1 MGNIH
6 IQTKSK
12 EYDVYVGK
20 ESLSHLTTIVQNM
33 HPSVSNIMIISDEA
47 VASLHLQTVVDALQ
61 VEQKVFSFVV
71 PSGEKEKSFEN
82 FYAAHTSALENKLI
96 GITLSM
102 ENEVNT
108 YPIIEKAWEEGKKVV
123 VPKCNKETRTMSF
136 RQISNFDQLETVY
149 MNLRE
154 PIPALTEEV
163 NADEIDLQIVPG
175 VAYTERGERI
185 GYGGGYYD
193 RYLMHYKGK
202 TLSLAY
208 SFQMVDHIPIEP
220 FDKNIEKIITE
231 KGTMVKNGLV

>member
-1 MGNIH
+1 MREEKLRLRKQIIEHMNSL
-6 IQTKSK
+6 SK
-12 EYDVYVGK
+12 ERYTTLSEQIAFSLYAQK
-20 ESLSHLTTIVQNM
+20 EWA
-33 HPSVSNIMIISDEA
+33 EA
-47 VASLHLQTVVDALQ
+47 KT
-61 VEQKVFSFVV
+61 
-71 PSGEKEKSFEN
+71 
-82 FYAAHTSALENKLI
+82 I

-108 YPIIEKAWEEGKKVV
+108 YSIIEKAWEEGKKVV

-149 MNLRE
+149 MNLCE

>member
-1 MGNIH
+1 VREEKLRLRKQIIEHMN
-6 IQTKSK
+6 
-12 EYDVYVGK
+12 
-20 ESLSHLTTIVQNM
+20 SLSEERYTTLSEQIAFSLYAQKEWV
-33 HPSVSNIMIISDEA
+33 EA
-47 VASLHLQTVVDALQ
+47 KT
-61 VEQKVFSFVV
+61 
-71 PSGEKEKSFEN
+71 
-82 FYAAHTSALENKLI
+82 I

-108 YPIIEKAWEEGKKVV
+108 YPIIEKAWEEGKNVV
-123 VPKCNKETRTMSF
+123 VPKCNKGTRTMSF

-163 NADEIDLQIVPG
+163 GADDIDLQIVPG
-175 VAYTERGERI
+175 VAYTGRGERI

-193 RYLMHYKGK
+193 RYLVHYKGK

-208 SFQMVDHIPIEP
+208 SFQMVEHIPVEP
-220 FDKNIEKIITE
+220 FDKNVEKIITE

>member
-1 MGNIH
+1 MIH
-6 IQTKSK
+6 YHRREKYHCEGGKCVREEKLRLRKQIIEHMNSLSK
-12 EYDVYVGK
+12 ERYTTLS
-20 ESLSHLTTIVQNM
+20 EQIAFSLY
-33 HPSVSNIMIISDEA
+33 
-47 VASLHLQTVVDALQ
+47 
-61 VEQKVFSFVV
+61 EQK
-71 PSGEKEKSFEN
+71 EWAEAK
-82 FYAAHTSALENKLI
+82 TI

-108 YPIIEKAWEEGKKVV
+108 YPIIEKAWKEGKRVV

-193 RYLMHYKGK
+193 RYLVHYKGK

-208 SFQMVDHIPIEP
+208 SFQMVEHIPVEP
-220 FDKNIEKIITE
+220 FDKNVEKIITE

>member
-1 MGNIH
+1 MREEKLRLRKQIIEHMN
-6 IQTKSK
+6 
-12 EYDVYVGK
+12 
-20 ESLSHLTTIVQNM
+20 SLSEERYTTLSEEIAFSLYAQKEWA
-33 HPSVSNIMIISDEA
+33 EA
-47 VASLHLQTVVDALQ
+47 KT
-61 VEQKVFSFVV
+61 
-71 PSGEKEKSFEN
+71 
-82 FYAAHTSALENKLI
+82 I

-123 VPKCNKETRTMSF
+123 VPKCNKGTRTMSF

-163 NADEIDLQIVPG
+163 DADEIDLQIVPG
-175 VAYTERGERI
+175 VAYTGRGERI

-193 RYLMHYKGK
+193 RYLVHYKGK

-208 SFQMVDHIPIEP
+208 SFQIVEHIPVEP
-220 FDKNIEKIITE
+220 FDKNVEKIITE

>member
-1 MGNIH
+1 M
-6 IQTKSK
+6 K
-12 EYDVYVGK
+12 EEKVRLRK
-20 ESLSHLTTIVQNM
+20 QIIEHMNSLSEEQYTTLSEQIAFSLYAQKEW
-33 HPSVSNIMIISDEA
+33 IEA
-47 VASLHLQTVVDALQ
+47 KT
-61 VEQKVFSFVV
+61 
-71 PSGEKEKSFEN
+71 
-82 FYAAHTSALENKLI
+82 I

-123 VPKCNKETRTMSF
+123 VPKCNKGTRTMSF
-136 RQISNFDQLETVY
+136 RKISDFDQLETVY

-154 PIPALTEEV
+154 PIPGLTEEV
-163 NADEIDLQIVPG
+163 NVDEIDLQIVPG

-193 RYLMHYKGK
+193 RYLVHYKGK

-208 SFQMVDHIPIEP
+208 DFQMVKHIPVEP

-231 KGTMVKNGLV
+231 KGTMLINELV

>member
-1 MGNIH
+1 MREEKLRLRKQIIEHMN
-6 IQTKSK
+6 
-12 EYDVYVGK
+12 
-20 ESLSHLTTIVQNM
+20 SLSEERYTTLSEQIAFSLYAQKEWA
-33 HPSVSNIMIISDEA
+33 EA
-47 VASLHLQTVVDALQ
+47 KT
-61 VEQKVFSFVV
+61 
-71 PSGEKEKSFEN
+71 
-82 FYAAHTSALENKLI
+82 I

-108 YPIIEKAWEEGKKVV
+108 YPIIEKAWEQGKKVV
-123 VPKCNKETRTMSF
+123 VPKCNKGTRTMTF

-163 NADEIDLQIVPG
+163 GADDIDLQIVPG
-175 VAYTERGERI
+175 VAYTGRGERI

-193 RYLMHYKGK
+193 RYLVHYKGK

-208 SFQMVDHIPIEP
+208 SFQMVEHIPVEP
-220 FDKNIEKIITE
+220 FDKNVEKIITE

>member
-1 MGNIH
+1 MREEKLRLRKQIIEHMN
-6 IQTKSK
+6 
-12 EYDVYVGK
+12 
-20 ESLSHLTTIVQNM
+20 SLSEERYTTLSEQIAFSLYAQKEWV
-33 HPSVSNIMIISDEA
+33 EA
-47 VASLHLQTVVDALQ
+47 KT
-61 VEQKVFSFVV
+61 
-71 PSGEKEKSFEN
+71 
-82 FYAAHTSALENKLI
+82 I

-108 YPIIEKAWEEGKKVV
+108 YPIIEKAWEEGKNVV
-123 VPKCNKETRTMSF
+123 VPKCNKGTRTMSF

-163 NADEIDLQIVPG
+163 GADEIDLQIVPG
-175 VAYTERGERI
+175 VAYTGRGERI

-193 RYLMHYKGK
+193 RYLVHYKGK

-208 SFQMVDHIPIEP
+208 SFQMVEHIPVEP
-220 FDKNIEKIITE
+220 FDKNVEKIITE

>member
-1 MGNIH
+1 MREEKLRLRKQIIEHMN
-6 IQTKSK
+6 
-12 EYDVYVGK
+12 
-20 ESLSHLTTIVQNM
+20 SLSEERYTTLSEQIAFSLYAQKEWA
-33 HPSVSNIMIISDEA
+33 EA
-47 VASLHLQTVVDALQ
+47 KT
-61 VEQKVFSFVV
+61 
-71 PSGEKEKSFEN
+71 
-82 FYAAHTSALENKLI
+82 I

-108 YPIIEKAWEEGKKVV
+108 YPIIEKAWEEGKNVV
-123 VPKCNKETRTMSF
+123 VPKCNKGTRTMSF

-163 NADEIDLQIVPG
+163 GADDIDLQIVPG
-175 VAYTERGERI
+175 VAYTGRGERI

-193 RYLMHYKGK
+193 RYLVHFKGK

-208 SFQMVDHIPIEP
+208 SFQMVEHIPVEP
-220 FDKNIEKIITE
+220 FDKNVEKIITE

>member
-1 MGNIH
+1 MREEKLRLRKQIIEHMNSL
-6 IQTKSK
+6 SK
-12 EYDVYVGK
+12 ERYTTLS
-20 ESLSHLTTIVQNM
+20 EQIAFSLY
-33 HPSVSNIMIISDEA
+33 
-47 VASLHLQTVVDALQ
+47 
-61 VEQKVFSFVV
+61 EQK
-71 PSGEKEKSFEN
+71 EWAETK
-82 FYAAHTSALENKLI
+82 TI

-108 YPIIEKAWEEGKKVV
+108 YPIIEKAWEEGKRVV

-193 RYLMHYKGK
+193 RYLVHYKGK

-208 SFQMVDHIPIEP
+208 SFQMVEHIPVEP
-220 FDKNIEKIITE
+220 FDKNVEKIITE

>member
-1 MGNIH
+1 MKAEKVRLRKQIIEHMN
-6 IQTKSK
+6 
-12 EYDVYVGK
+12 
-20 ESLSHLTTIVQNM
+20 SLSEEQYTTLSEQIAFSLYAQKEWV
-33 HPSVSNIMIISDEA
+33 EA
-47 VASLHLQTVVDALQ
+47 KT
-61 VEQKVFSFVV
+61 
-71 PSGEKEKSFEN
+71 
-82 FYAAHTSALENKLI
+82 I

-220 FDKNIEKIITE
+220 FDKNVEKIITE

>member
-1 MGNIH
+1 MREEKLRLRKQIIEHMNSL
-6 IQTKSK
+6 SK
-12 EYDVYVGK
+12 ERYTTLSEQIAFSLYAQK
-20 ESLSHLTTIVQNM
+20 EWA
-33 HPSVSNIMIISDEA
+33 EA
-47 VASLHLQTVVDALQ
+47 KT
-61 VEQKVFSFVV
+61 
-71 PSGEKEKSFEN
+71 
-82 FYAAHTSALENKLI
+82 I

-123 VPKCNKETRTMSF
+123 VPKCNKEARTMSF
-136 RQISNFDQLETVY
+136 RKISNFDQLETVY

-220 FDKNIEKIITE
+220 FDKNVEKIITE
-231 KGTMVKNGLV
+231 KRNNG

>member
-1 MGNIH
+1 MREEKVRLRKQIIEHMN
-6 IQTKSK
+6 
-12 EYDVYVGK
+12 
-20 ESLSHLTTIVQNM
+20 SLSEERYTTLSEQIAFSLYAQKEWA
-33 HPSVSNIMIISDEA
+33 EA
-47 VASLHLQTVVDALQ
+47 KTV
-61 VEQKVFSFVV
+61 
-71 PSGEKEKSFEN
+71 
-82 FYAAHTSALENKLI
+82 

-108 YPIIEKAWEEGKKVV
+108 YAIIEKAWEEGKKVV

-136 RQISNFDQLETVY
+136 RQISNFDQLEIVY

-154 PIPALTEEV
+154 PIPARTEEV
-163 NADEIDLQIVPG
+163 NADDIDLQIVPG

-193 RYLMHYKGK
+193 RFLLHYKGK

-208 SFQMVDHIPIEP
+208 SFQIVEHIPVEP
-220 FDKNIEKIITE
+220 FDKNVEKIITE

>member
-1 MGNIH
+1 MKAEKVRLRKQIIEHMN
-6 IQTKSK
+6 
-12 EYDVYVGK
+12 
-20 ESLSHLTTIVQNM
+20 SLSEEQYTTLSEQIAFSLYAQKEWV
-33 HPSVSNIMIISDEA
+33 EA
-47 VASLHLQTVVDALQ
+47 KT
-61 VEQKVFSFVV
+61 
-71 PSGEKEKSFEN
+71 
-82 FYAAHTSALENKLI
+82 I

-123 VPKCNKETRTMSF
+123 VPKCNKETRMMSF

-193 RYLMHYKGK
+193 RYLVHYKGK

-208 SFQMVDHIPIEP
+208 SFQMVEHIPVEP
-220 FDKNIEKIITE
+220 FDKNVEKIITE

>member
-1 MGNIH
+1 M
-6 IQTKSK
+6 K
-12 EYDVYVGK
+12 EEK
-20 ESLSHLTTIVQNM
+20 IRLRKQIIEHMNSLSEEQYATLSEQIA
-33 HPSVSNIMIISDEA
+33 VSLYAQKEWAEA
-47 VASLHLQTVVDALQ
+47 KT
-61 VEQKVFSFVV
+61 
-71 PSGEKEKSFEN
+71 
-82 FYAAHTSALENKLI
+82 I

-102 ENEVNT
+102 DNEVNT

-123 VPKCNKETRTMSF
+123 VPKCNKGTRAMTF
-136 RQISNFDQLETVY
+136 RKISNFDQLETVY

-154 PIPALTEEV
+154 PIPTLTDEV

-193 RYLMHYKGK
+193 RYLVHYKGK

-208 SFQMVDHIPIEP
+208 DFQIVKHIPVEP
-220 FDKNIEKIITE
+220 FDKNVKKIITE

>member
-1 MGNIH
+1 MREEKLRLRKQIIEHMN
-6 IQTKSK
+6 
-12 EYDVYVGK
+12 
-20 ESLSHLTTIVQNM
+20 SLSEERYTTLSEQI
-33 HPSVSNIMIISDEA
+33 A
-47 VASLHLQTVVDALQ
+47 ASLYAQKEW
-61 VEQKVFSFVV
+61 VEAK
-71 PSGEKEKSFEN
+71 
-82 FYAAHTSALENKLI
+82 TI

-108 YPIIEKAWEEGKKVV
+108 YPIIEKAWGEGKKVV
-123 VPKCNKETRTMSF
+123 VPKCNKGTRTMSF
-136 RQISNFDQLETVY
+136 RKISNFDQLETVY

-193 RYLMHYKGK
+193 RYLVHYKGK
-202 TLSLAY
+202 ALSLAY
-208 SFQMVDHIPIEP
+208 SFQMVEHIPVEP
-220 FDKNIEKIITE
+220 FDKNVEKIITE

>member
-1 MGNIH
+1 VREEKLRLRKQIIEHMNSL
-6 IQTKSK
+6 SK
-12 EYDVYVGK
+12 ERYTTLSEQIAFSLYAQK
-20 ESLSHLTTIVQNM
+20 EWA
-33 HPSVSNIMIISDEA
+33 EA
-47 VASLHLQTVVDALQ
+47 KT
-61 VEQKVFSFVV
+61 
-71 PSGEKEKSFEN
+71 
-82 FYAAHTSALENKLI
+82 I

-123 VPKCNKETRTMSF
+123 VPKCNKEARTMSF
-136 RQISNFDQLETVY
+136 RKISNFDQLETVY

-220 FDKNIEKIITE
+220 FDKNVEKIITE

>member
-1 MGNIH
+1 MREEKLRLRKQIIEHMN
-6 IQTKSK
+6 
-12 EYDVYVGK
+12 
-20 ESLSHLTTIVQNM
+20 SLSEERYTTLSEQIAFSLYAQKEWA
-33 HPSVSNIMIISDEA
+33 EA
-47 VASLHLQTVVDALQ
+47 KT
-61 VEQKVFSFVV
+61 
-71 PSGEKEKSFEN
+71 
-82 FYAAHTSALENKLI
+82 I

-154 PIPALTEEV
+154 PIPVLTEEV
-163 NADEIDLQIVPG
+163 DADEIDLQIVPG

-193 RYLMHYKGK
+193 RYLVHYKGK

-208 SFQMVDHIPIEP
+208 EFQMVQYIPVEP
-220 FDKNIEKIITE
+220 FDKNVEKIITE
-231 KGTMVKNGLV
+231 KGTIVINGLV

>member
-1 MGNIH
+1 MREEKLRLRKQIIEHMNSL
-6 IQTKSK
+6 SK
-12 EYDVYVGK
+12 ERYTTLSEQIAFSLYAQK
-20 ESLSHLTTIVQNM
+20 EWA
-33 HPSVSNIMIISDEA
+33 EA
-47 VASLHLQTVVDALQ
+47 KT
-61 VEQKVFSFVV
+61 
-71 PSGEKEKSFEN
+71 
-82 FYAAHTSALENKLI
+82 I

-149 MNLRE
+149 MNLCE

>member
-1 MGNIH
+1 MREEKLRLRKQIIEHMNSL
-6 IQTKSK
+6 SK
-12 EYDVYVGK
+12 ERYTTLSEQIAFSLYAQK
-20 ESLSHLTTIVQNM
+20 EWT
-33 HPSVSNIMIISDEA
+33 EA
-47 VASLHLQTVVDALQ
+47 KT
-61 VEQKVFSFVV
+61 
-71 PSGEKEKSFEN
+71 
-82 FYAAHTSALENKLI
+82 I

-185 GYGGGYYD
+185 GYGGGYYE

-220 FDKNIEKIITE
+220 FDKNVEKIITE

>member
-1 MGNIH
+1 MREEKLRLRKQIIEHMNSL
-6 IQTKSK
+6 SK
-12 EYDVYVGK
+12 ERYTTLS
-20 ESLSHLTTIVQNM
+20 EQIAFSLY
-33 HPSVSNIMIISDEA
+33 
-47 VASLHLQTVVDALQ
+47 
-61 VEQKVFSFVV
+61 EQK
-71 PSGEKEKSFEN
+71 EWAEAK
-82 FYAAHTSALENKLI
+82 TI

-108 YPIIEKAWEEGKKVV
+108 YPIIEKAWKEGKRVV

-136 RQISNFDQLETVY
+136 RKISNFDQLETVY

-193 RYLMHYKGK
+193 RYLVHYKGK

-208 SFQMVDHIPIEP
+208 SFQMVEHIPVEP
-220 FDKNIEKIITE
+220 FDKNVEKIITE

>member
-1 MGNIH
+1 MREEKLRLRKQIIEHMN
-6 IQTKSK
+6 
-12 EYDVYVGK
+12 
-20 ESLSHLTTIVQNM
+20 SLSEERYTTLSEQIAFSLYAQKEW
-33 HPSVSNIMIISDEA
+33 DEA
-47 VASLHLQTVVDALQ
+47 
-61 VEQKVFSFVV
+61 KI
-71 PSGEKEKSFEN
+71 
-82 FYAAHTSALENKLI
+82 I

-123 VPKCNKETRTMSF
+123 VPKCNKGTRTMSF

-154 PIPALTEEV
+154 PIPAFTEEV
-163 NADEIDLQIVPG
+163 SADEIDLQIVPG

-193 RYLMHYKGK
+193 RYLVYYKGK

-208 SFQMVDHIPIEP
+208 DFQMVKHIPVEP
-220 FDKNIEKIITE
+220 FDKNVEKIITE
-231 KGTMVKNGLV
+231 KGTMVINGLV

>member
-1 MGNIH
+1 MREEKLRLRKQIIEHMN
-6 IQTKSK
+6 
-12 EYDVYVGK
+12 
-20 ESLSHLTTIVQNM
+20 SLSEERYTTLSEQIAFSLYAQKEWA
-33 HPSVSNIMIISDEA
+33 EA
-47 VASLHLQTVVDALQ
+47 KT
-61 VEQKVFSFVV
+61 
-71 PSGEKEKSFEN
+71 
-82 FYAAHTSALENKLI
+82 I

-154 PIPALTEEV
+154 PIPVLTEELD
-163 NADEIDLQIVPG
+163 ADEIDLQIVPG

-193 RYLMHYKGK
+193 RYLVHYKGK

-208 SFQMVDHIPIEP
+208 EFQMVQHIPVEP
-220 FDKNIEKIITE
+220 FDKNVEKIITE
-231 KGTMVKNGLV
+231 KGTIVINGLV

>member
-1 MGNIH
+1 MREEKVRLRKQIIEHMN
-6 IQTKSK
+6 
-12 EYDVYVGK
+12 
-20 ESLSHLTTIVQNM
+20 SLSEERYTTLSEQIAFSLYAQKEWV
-33 HPSVSNIMIISDEA
+33 EA
-47 VASLHLQTVVDALQ
+47 KTV
-61 VEQKVFSFVV
+61 
-71 PSGEKEKSFEN
+71 
-82 FYAAHTSALENKLI
+82 

-108 YPIIEKAWEEGKKVV
+108 YAIIEKAWEEGKKVV

-136 RQISNFDQLETVY
+136 RQISNFDQLEIVY

-154 PIPALTEEV
+154 PIPARTEEV
-163 NADEIDLQIVPG
+163 NADDIDLQIVPG

-193 RYLMHYKGK
+193 RYLLHYKGK

-208 SFQMVDHIPIEP
+208 SFQIVEHIPVEP
-220 FDKNIEKIITE
+220 FDKNVEKIITE